1 MVDVPALGTHRQ
13 IYSLLSYAMLSRHW
27 VFLAIIGGMEDSY
40 SSEIVVWCVG
50 TGICVGILVVCCKV

>member
-1 MVDVPALGTHRQ
+1 MCLHLGHTDRF
-13 IYSLLSYAMLSRHW
+13 IACVLSRHW